1 MIMGY
6 LDKYSK
12 QEINDKV
19 LELLSHCLGT
29 GKDHIDTEASIE
41 KDLGAD
47 SLDVVETIIEIEKEF
62 DIIIT
67 EEMEAG
73 IGTVKDLIT
82 CVEERLSIDSRI
94 KEVQVS

>member
-1 MIMGY
+1 MGY

-19 LELLSHCLGT
+19 LEQLSRCFGMD
-29 GKDHIDTEASIE
+29 KNQIDITSSMER
-41 KDLGAD
+41 DLGAD
-47 SLDVVETIIEIEKEF
+47 SLDIVETIIEIEKEF

-82 CVEERLSIDSRI
+82 CVEERLSIDGRI
-94 KEVQVS
+94 KEV

>member
-1 MIMGY
+1 MGY

-19 LELLSHCLGT
+19 LELVSHCFGMD
-29 GKDHIDTEASIE
+29 KNQIDIASSIE

-47 SLDVVETIIEIEKEF
+47 SLDLVEAIIEIEKEF
-62 DIIIT
+62 DVIIT

-82 CVEERLSIDSRI
+82 CVEERLSTDSRI
-94 KEVQVS
+94 KEV